1 VLVLGINTGTSV
13 DGVDMALVSWDLKDF
28 KQFKIIK
35 ESSYKFDPGV
45 KRDIDVII
53 ALQKSSL
60 EDLSNLNFKYTQ
72 FISALISDFRNEL
85 NAEGF
90 NQEID
95 LIGMHGQTVFH
106 GTKSTFQLGNASVLA
121 TISGI
126 PTIADFRSADIAV
139 GGCGAPL
146 TSFID
151 EKLIR
156 SATESV
162 ATLNIGGIANISVM
176 QVGKPTIAFDT
187 GPGNTLIDS
196 LTEKLFHK
204 PYDLNG
210 AIAYQ
215 GRVNEDFIEAM
226 YFKTE
231 YFKLAPPKSTGREL
245 FDDKYADKF
254 LDLGNKENIIATVSH
269 FTVTTITR
277 ELKKYPITKVF
288 LSGGGV
294 NNCFIMDHLKIANPR
309 VTFLDHSNFGIKSQ
323 YKEAVLFSL
332 LAFTSYHGIPNNV
345 PSSTG
350 ARREVVLGSISNPGK
365 ALKAVRCQ
373 V

>member
-1 VLVLGINTGTSV
+1 
-13 DGVDMALVSWDLKDF
+13 MALVKWNLDNFKD
-28 KQFKIIK
+28 FKIIK
-35 ESSYKFDPGV
+35 ESSYNFDPGV

-53 ALQKSSL
+53 ALQRASL
-60 EDLSNLNFKYTQ
+60 EDLSNLNFKYSQ
-72 FISALISDFRNEL
+72 FIAALVSDFISEL
-85 NAEGF
+85 SADGF
-90 NQEID
+90 RGEID
-95 LIGMHGQTVFH
+95 LIGLHGQTVFH
-106 GTKSTFQLGNASVLA
+106 GSKSTLQLGNASVLA

-151 EKLIR
+151 EKLVR
-156 SATESV
+156 SPTESV
-162 ATLNIGGIANISVM
+162 ATLNLGG
-176 QVGKPTIAFDT
+176 
-187 GPGNTLIDS
+187 
-196 LTEKLFHK
+196 
-204 PYDLNG
+204 YDLNG

-231 YFKLAPPKSTGREL
+231 YFKLPPPKSTGREL
-245 FDDKYADKF
+245 FDEKYADKF

-277 ELKKYPITKVF
+277 ELKKYPITKLF

-294 NNCFIMDHLKIANPR
+294 NNCFIMEHLKIANPR
-309 VTFLDHSNFGIKSQ
+309 ISFLDHSNFGIKSQ
-323 YKEAVLFSL
+323 YKEAILFSL

-350 ARREVVLGSISNPGK
+350 ARREVVLGTLANPGTS
-365 ALKAVRCQ
+365 LKAVRC
-373 V
+373 

>member
-1 VLVLGINTGTSV
+1 MLVLGINTGTSV
-13 DGVDMALVSWDLKDF
+13 DGVDMALVRWDLKNF
-28 KQFKIIK
+28 KAFEIIK
-35 ESSYKFDPGV
+35 ESSYKFDPNV
-45 KRDIDVII
+45 KHEIDIII
-53 ALQKSSL
+53 ALQKTSL
-60 EDLSNLNFKYTQ
+60 EDISNLNFKYTQ
-72 FISALISDFRNEL
+72 FISALISDFRTEL
-85 NAEGF
+85 KADGF

-95 LIGMHGQTVFH
+95 LIGLHGQTVFH
-106 GTKSTFQLGNASVLA
+106 GTKSTLQLGNASVLA
-121 TISGI
+121 TITGI

-156 SATESV
+156 SETESV

-176 QVGKPTIAFDT
+176 QVGKPTVAYDT

-196 LTEKLFHK
+196 LTQKLFHK

-231 YFKLAPPKSTGREL
+231 YFKMAPPKSTGREL
-245 FDDKYADKF
+245 FDEKYADKF

-277 ELKKYPITKVF
+277 ELKKYPISKVF

-294 NNCFIMDHLKIANPR
+294 NNVFILENLKVCNPR
-309 VTFLDHSNFGIKSQ
+309 ISFLDHSNFGIKSQ

-350 ARREVVLGSISNPGK
+350 ARREVVLGTLANPGM
-365 ALKAVRCQ
+365 ALRAVHR
-373 V
+373 

>member
-1 VLVLGINTGTSV
+1 
-13 DGVDMALVSWDLKDF
+13 MALVRWNLDNLKD
-28 KQFKIIK
+28 FKIIK

-45 KRDIDVII
+45 KHDIDILI
-53 ALQKSSL
+53 AIQKSSL

-72 FISALISDFRNEL
+72 FISALVSDFIKDLSNE
-85 NAEGF
+85 NFHE
-90 NQEID
+90 QID

-106 GTKSTFQLGNASVLA
+106 GTKSTLQLGNPTVLA

-156 SATESV
+156 SDTESV

-176 QVGKPTIAFDT
+176 LVNKPTIAFDT

-196 LTEKLFHK
+196 LTQKLFHK

-231 YFKLAPPKSTGREL
+231 YFKLPPPKSTGREL

-269 FTVTTITR
+269 FTVSTITR
-277 ELKKYPITKVF
+277 ELKKYPITK
-288 LSGGGV
+288 LYMSGGGV
-294 NNCFIMDHLKIANPR
+294 NNCFIMDHLKRANPR
-309 VTFLDHSNFGIKSQ
+309 IVFLDHSHFGIKSQ
-323 YKEAVLFSL
+323 YKEAILFSL
-332 LAFTSYHGIPNNV
+332 LAFTSFHGIPNNV

-350 ARREVVLGSISNPGK
+350 ARREVVLGTLANPGASIK
-365 ALKAVRCQ
+365 SLRCQ

>member
-1 VLVLGINTGTSV
+1 
-13 DGVDMALVSWDLKDF
+13 MALVRWNLDNLKD
-28 KQFKIIK
+28 FKIIK

-45 KRDIDVII
+45 KHDIDILI

-72 FISALISDFRNEL
+72 FISALVSDFIKDLSNE
-85 NAEGF
+85 NFHE
-90 NQEID
+90 QID

-106 GTKSTFQLGNASVLA
+106 GTKSTLQLGNPTVLA

-156 SATESV
+156 SDTESV

-176 QVGKPTIAFDT
+176 LVNKPTIAFDT

-196 LTEKLFHK
+196 LTQKLFHK

-231 YFKLAPPKSTGREL
+231 YFKLPPPKSTGREL

-269 FTVTTITR
+269 FTVSTITR
-277 ELKKYPITKVF
+277 ELKKYPITK
-288 LSGGGV
+288 LYMSGGGV
-294 NNCFIMDHLKIANPR
+294 NNCFIMDHLKRANPR
-309 VTFLDHSNFGIKSQ
+309 IVFLDHSHFGIKSQ
-323 YKEAVLFSL
+323 YKEAILFSL
-332 LAFTSYHGIPNNV
+332 LAFTSFHGIPNNV

-350 ARREVVLGSISNPGK
+350 ARREVVLGTLANPGASIK
-365 ALKAVRCQ
+365 SLRCQ